1 MFRFHLPFT
10 KINWFHGEKKLTKP
24 LAIIVRIPIFFTTRP
39 ILVKFQLR
47 APKTFDIV
55 NDLIIFKFCIFGP
68 IIGVAT
74 HAAQL
79 QFSVETHGYNNSSF
93 D

>member
-1 MFRFHLPFT
+1 M
-10 KINWFHGEKKLTKP
+10 TKP
-24 LAIIVRIPIFFTTRP
+24 SAIIVHTDFFHNSTNFSQIPIKL
-39 ILVKFQLR
+39 IFQLR